1 MENIGR
7 GKWIERFNPVG
18 FISSADNIKNT
29 FTG

>member
-7 GKWIERFNPVG
+7 GKWIGRFNPTG
-18 FISSADNIKNT
+18 FISSADNNKNT